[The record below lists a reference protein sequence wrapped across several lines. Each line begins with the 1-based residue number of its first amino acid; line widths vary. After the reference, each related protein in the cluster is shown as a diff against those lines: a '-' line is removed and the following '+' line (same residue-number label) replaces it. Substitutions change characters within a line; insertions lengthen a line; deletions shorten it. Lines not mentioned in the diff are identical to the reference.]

1 MCKCLY
7 KQKYAFIV
15 AQDFGILW
23 KQHGF
28 LISSGNEVKNGLY
41 IQELLNT
48 ILLPAIRAMGH
59 AKLDSVGAKGN
70 DFSDISASNIVLKGT
85 NSSQISVL
93 VQRGIFSKD
102 NLEEIAI
109 ESQQLDL
116 KKEKQGW
123 KFNNCWFEKRES

>member
-1 MCKCLY
+1 
-7 KQKYAFIV
+7 
-15 AQDFGILW
+15 
-23 KQHGF
+23 
-28 LISSGNEVKNGLY
+28 
-41 IQELLNT
+41 
-48 ILLPAIRAMGH
+48 MGH

-116 KKEKQGW
+116 KKENKVGNSIIVGL
-123 KFNNCWFEKRES
+123 KKEKAEVWTK